1 MFDVKLKIRFIK
13 GQYDPALQNFV
24 IAQMYKSSTETQMYK
39 SSIETQMYKS
49 SIDVIYMVKG
59 YKTFLYPRSLQ
70 PRKKFELTKKRAKLV
85 QKNLWIKDMTQF
97 REGDSRKEHAMNV
110 ALN

>member
-24 IAQMYKSSTETQMYK
+24 IAQMYKSST
-39 SSIETQMYKS
+39 ETQMYKS

-85 QKNLWIKDMTQF
+85 HKNLWIKDMTQF